1 MNSFALN
8 YALRLVAVFVGT
20 LVLLMVPVGLVAM
33 LMITT
38 IVILAVVPDPM
49 WLVRKLKAIGTRN
62 SRD

>member
-62 SRD
+62 SLD